1 MSKHILNINSENF
14 LHRVQILI
22 LTVIFFLSFF
32 STQSFA
38 QTEDEL
44 KKMME
49 QLKSLGDSLENYQD
63 EVDSE
68 SQKQG
73 EAFKKL
79 FEDAQNDL
87 NKTVNK
93 EQESS
98 NSDYSIVDF
107 SLPKKKID
115 VLKKLPTSPPSK
127 EKIINYLKT
136 LIVELEN
143 NKEFSKDVAHAKQE
157 IVKLK
162 DPLAY
167 NNAAQLFWYNKSPIT
182 AIAISLMLAEKSNYN
197 TLHLNNLSALL
208 NLTGNP
214 ERAIPILLYIDKT
227 EHGSVMV
234 NNNLGQS
241 YFQLGDIEVAS
252 KYLKLVIQKEKNH
265 IQANLTLGIIS
276 AKTNKNQDA
285 EKYLINSLKGGFTED
300 AYNFLSELLPDTN
313 IEELVYGD
321 EKIFEEMEIGFIP
334 ADYSDYAINNNGP
347 SKNINLS
354 GFPNQII
361 SSEDF
366 PSGFLNFDNRCII
379 FPGSPEDIGRFN
391 GEITAMQDAWRD
403 WMDVWSVGFESKM
416 QNTVTQLMNNRQPEM
431 NGPFIKKA
439 VFMIKVYGKQFDK
452 RLTEAQLL
460 FADKLTKAIDVQKN
474 TMIEVDNRC
483 RPIEDADERRAC
495 YCSGENEALAALLG
509 TIRGPYTSYCD
520 YVSVLAMK
528 YYNAISYWSSIA
540 YDSNPMVKKT
550 LLHQTQAGYYAAMVS
565 RFNLEFP
572 LPCDVNNI
580 DKTENINLAFS
591 DSDCPINIS
600 IPFVI
605 GELSLNCKSFSI
617 LGGEGMKFGYE
628 RDFTS
633 KTSTVLFGPGAGV
646 QSGAVNFEANALGF
660 VTWNNDNNI
669 SDYGVRVTSGA
680 SAASVGPFTTGG
692 MEAQVQVGVE
702 SGFSYSSSI
711 KAFNQS
717 VISYQ
722 F

>member
-1 MSKHILNINSENF
+1 LYKNPKNF
-14 LHRVQILI
+14 LHRVQILFMSLI
-22 LTVIFFLSFF
+22 IFLSFF
-32 STQSFA
+32 SIQSFA
-38 QTEDEL
+38 QTEEEL

-49 QLKSLGDSLENYQD
+49 QLKSLGDSLENY
-63 EVDSE
+63 EEEMDSE
-68 SQKQG
+68 SQKHG

-79 FEDAQNDL
+79 FEDVQKEQ

-93 EQESS
+93 EKKDS

-107 SLPKKKID
+107 SLPKKKTD
-115 VLKKLPTSPPSK
+115 VLKKLPTSAPSK

-136 LIVELEN
+136 LITELES

-162 DPLAY
+162 DPASY

-182 AIAISLMLAEKSNYN
+182 AIAISLILAEKSNYN

-214 ERAIPILLYIDKT
+214 ERAIPILLYIDNI
-227 EHGSVMV
+227 EPSSIMV
-234 NNNLGQS
+234 NNNLGQA
-241 YFQLGDIEVAS
+241 YFQLGDIETATN
-252 KYLKLVIQKEKNH
+252 YLKIVVQKEENH

-276 AKTNKNQDA
+276 LKTNKNKEA
-285 EKYLINSLKGGFTED
+285 EKYLTNSLRGGYTED
-300 AYNFLSELLPDTN
+300 AYNFLSELLPDAN

-321 EKIFEEMEIGFIP
+321 ENIFEGMEIGFIP
-334 ADYSDYAINNNGP
+334 SDYSDYAMSNKGP
-347 SKNINLS
+347 SINTS
-354 GFPNQII
+354 VFGFPSII
-361 SSEDF
+361 SSSEDF
-366 PSGFLNFDNRCII
+366 PSGFINFDNRCVQ
-379 FPGSPEDIGRFN
+379 FPSSPEDIGRFN
-391 GEITAMQDAWRD
+391 GEITAMQDAWRE

-416 QNTVTQLMNNRQPEM
+416 QNTITQLMNNRQPEM

-439 VFMIKVYGKQFDK
+439 VFMLKVYGKQFDK
-452 RLTEAQLL
+452 RLKEAQIL
-460 FADKLTKAIDVQKN
+460 FTDKLTNAIEVQKN

-483 RPIEDADERRAC
+483 RPIEDADERREC

-509 TIRGPYTSYCD
+509 TMRGPYTTYCD

-540 YDSNPMVKKT
+540 YDSNPMVKNT
-550 LLHQTQAGYYAAMVS
+550 LLQQTQAGYYAAMVS
-565 RFNLEFP
+565 RFNLELP
-572 LPCDVNNI
+572 LPCDVNNL

-628 RDFTS
+628 RDFSS

-660 VTWNNDNNI
+660 VTWNNDNSI
-669 SDYGVRVTSGA
+669 SDYGVRATSGV
-680 SAASVGPFTTGG
+680 SAGGVGPFTAGG